1 MDDEEFDQV
10 TETIFDGVT
19 SIERI
24 GLPGVLIPMRVL
36 YYVVKIPVTSFRSR
50 HDLVKDVV

>member
-24 GLPGVLIPMRVL
+24 GLPCVLILMSNDTRAVL
-36 YYVVKIPVTSFRSR
+36 CGENSCNVI
-50 HDLVKDVV
+50 